1 MCELCV
7 ISYRVKFLFY
17 DVFLLCALFVN
28 LNWVFCMLICISLIL
43 GNFVQLQI
51 TNVTNLFLAITHPQN
66 HISYV
71 LIVGYVCVRHESKLK
86 IICFIYMPSK
96 PKFFHSYNWH
106 LRNLCMSQNKVK
118 FGDSPLVVLYD
129 SISLLVIIFNFRV
142 HLSHIFYKTLSY

>member
-1 MCELCV
+1 MPLRRNTCWNGQYEL
-7 ISYRVKFLFY
+7 ISTT
-17 DVFLLCALFVN
+17 
-28 LNWVFCMLICISLIL
+28 LIL

-96 PKFFHSYNWH
+96 PKNFHSYNWH